1 MSKSILVCYA
11 TGEGQT
17 AKVATHV
24 ADTLRAT
31 GHAPTVFDLDD
42 APRDLDVST
51 YDGVLLGASI
61 HLGKHQDAM
70 VEFARGNRETLDAM
84 PSGFFEVCLS
94 AASDDPERQT
104 EARQY
109 VDEFREAT
117 GWDPDLVGIFGG
129 AFRYSEY
136 GFIKRRLMKRIAAD
150 STGDTDTSRDYEY
163 TDWDAVTA
171 FAEAFGALVDA
182 GVEPDAGEVAP

>member
-1 MSKSILVCYA
+1 MSRSILVCYA

-17 AKVATHV
+17 AKVAAHV

-31 GHAPTVFDLDD
+31 GHDPTVFDLDD
-42 APRDLDVST
+42 APRDLDVSS

-70 VEFARGNRETLDAM
+70 VQFARENHERLATM
-84 PSGFFEVCLS
+84 PSGFFEVCIS
-94 AASDDPERQT
+94 AASDDPERQA
-104 EARQY
+104 EARRY

-117 GWDPDLVGIFGG
+117 GWTPDVVGVFGG
-129 AFRYSEY
+129 AFRFTQY
-136 GFIKRRLMKRIAAD
+136 GFLKRRLMKRIAAD
-150 STGDTDTSRDYEY
+150 ATGDTDTSRDFEY

-171 FAEAFGALVDA
+171 FAEEFAALVDV
-182 GVEPDAGEVAP
+182 GVEPEVVP